1 MVLLEHFRRTPNR
14 RHGSP
19 EEYEALWQNG
29 NIFHEFDRFAITPEG
44 RNIDRLAEILTHGLI
59 PPSLDITGK
68 VILNWQEVRRFYK
81 TSTTYDSVVF
91 LHRYCD
97 GSRMHKPWSVDKKE
111 KAYLFLG
118 SDYPVLTPRDM
129 GPDWPILV
137 MGDFEVYSK
146 QVVTPENF
154 RTLVVSTQA
163 APSIADEFA
172 SRLHD
177 LNMELF
183 DFRGTKLI

>member
-1 MVLLEHFRRTPNR
+1 MTLLERFRRSPDKN
-14 RHGSP
+14 GLP
-19 EEYEALWQNG
+19 EEYRALWLNG
-29 NIFHEFDRFAITPEG
+29 NIFHEFTRFVTTPEG

-59 PPSLDITGK
+59 PPSLDTTGK
-68 VILNWQEVRRFYK
+68 VVLNWQEVRRFYK
-81 TSTTYDSVVF
+81 TSATYDSVIF

-97 GSRMHKPWSVDKKE
+97 GSSMHKPWLTDKKG
-111 KAYLFLG
+111 KTYIFLD
-118 SDYPVLTPRDM
+118 SDYPVHTPSDM

-146 QVVTPENF
+146 QVVAPENF

-163 APSIADEFA
+163 ASSVADEFA

-177 LNMELF
+177 LNIELF
-183 DFRGTKLI
+183 DFKGTKLI